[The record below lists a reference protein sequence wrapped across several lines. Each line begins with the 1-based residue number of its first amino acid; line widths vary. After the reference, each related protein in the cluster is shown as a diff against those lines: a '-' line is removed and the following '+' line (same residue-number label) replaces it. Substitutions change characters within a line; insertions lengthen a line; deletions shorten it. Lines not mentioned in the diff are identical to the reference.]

1 MVNNPSPIVVFDG
14 ECALCNGFVAWLIRH
29 DSRGHFLIAG
39 SAGDV
44 GAAVVA
50 AAGLDSQ
57 ITASTLLVWDG
68 TAHVRS
74 GAIVAVARGLQWPW
88 RAVAGV
94 RVFPRF
100 LRDAVYRYV
109 ASRRPRMSTDDPS
122 CGVPPADLVTLWRSR
137 LASVADVHASRD

>member
-1 MVNNPSPIVVFDG
+1 MVTNSSPIVVFDG

-74 GAIVAVARGLQWPW
+74 GAIVAVATGLQWPW

-94 RVFPRF
+94 RVVPRF

-109 ASRRPRMSTDDPS
+109 AARRPRLSADDPS
-122 CGVPPADLVTLWRSR
+122 CGVPPADLVVLWRSR
-137 LASVADVHASRD
+137 LASVADVHASKE

>member
-1 MVNNPSPIVVFDG
+1 MSNPSPIVVFDG

-29 DSRGHFLIAG
+29 DARGHFLIAG

-50 AAGLDSQ
+50 AAGLDSR

-74 GAIVAVARGLQWPW
+74 GAIIAVARGLPWPW
-88 RAVAGV
+88 RVVAGI
-94 RVFPRF
+94 RVVPRF
-100 LRDAVYRYV
+100 LRDAAYRYV
-109 ASRRPRMSTDDPS
+109 ASRRPRMRAEDPA
-122 CGVPPADLVTLWRSR
+122 CGVPPADLVALWRSR
-137 LASVADVHASRD
+137 LASIGDVRA

>member
-1 MVNNPSPIVVFDG
+1 MLVSTSSPIVVFDG

-29 DSRGHFLIAG
+29 DRRGHFLIAG

-68 TAHVRS
+68 SAHLRS
-74 GAIVAVARGLQWPW
+74 AAIIAVAKGLPWPW
-88 RAVAGV
+88 RAVAGI
-94 RVFPRF
+94 RVVPSF
-100 LRDAVYRYV
+100 LRDAVYRFI
-109 ASRRPRMSTDDPS
+109 AARRPRMPADDPA
-122 CGVPPADLVTLWRSR
+122 CGVPPADLVALWRSR
-137 LASVADVHASRD
+137 LASLADVRG